1 MILHVLICTAYEDKI
16 FLTIL
21 NTELKLNRKTLK
33 FSNIP
38 PGVRIGS
45 IIQNVV
51 GLGVGIGIAF
61 YASWRL
67 SLLTLACIPF
77 VAAAG

>member
-1 MILHVLICTAYEDKI
+1 MYLFAL
-16 FLTIL
+16 LTKD
-21 NTELKLNRKTLK
+21 TFHSQSSKLNSGKTLTC
-33 FSNIP
+33 SNIP